1 MLVKTIRSAIL
12 SPALR
17 AVKAET
23 SSLPA
28 EDGAYEYAYEE
39 YINMLSS
46 WAFLENLQL
55 VQFPPTDLNSPVGN
69 ADPNY
74 ELWNCLVPRIAE
86 YFNHMVTRNQA
97 IEASGA
103 KRRLRNRS
111 SKQAI
116 MNQPKNQPRGSG
128 NRYYNYHHG
137 KAGCCDE

>member
-74 ELWNCLVPRIAE
+74 ELWNCLVPLRDLSNPI
-86 YFNHMVTRNQA
+86 VLVD
-97 IEASGA
+97 EAKSTNVC
-103 KRRLRNRS
+103 L
-111 SKQAI
+111 
-116 MNQPKNQPRGSG
+116 
-128 NRYYNYHHG
+128 
-137 KAGCCDE
+137 